1 MALYFLARREWR
13 EKHDASVIEGFVR
26 EAISNLA
33 EGMVGNWVSRF
44 DEIEWIIQIW
54 LNWVVSFGEHVGLKD
69 LWPSNK
75 LERFFWIPNL
85 TLDFVVSMGWD
96 TGSFVCLFVCLST
109 LSLLSPPV
117 VCWWLVVEDWDRSTD
132 EQ

>member
-13 EKHDASVIEGFVR
+13 EKHDASAIEGFVR

-96 TGSFVCLFVCLST
+96 TGSFVCR
-109 LSLLSPPV
+109 LSLVSS
-117 VCWWLVVEDWDRSTD
+117 WLVGRRRLGS
-132 EQ
+132 QH